1 MNILLVTMG
10 MQIGGAETHVLELA
24 KGLKRLGYTVYVMSN
39 GGDYVQELEENQIE
53 HIKAPMHNRKMGNML
68 KSYQILKRT
77 IKEKQISVVHAHARI
92 PAMIASYACK
102 VTHTPFVTT
111 AHGVYKVNPVLKL
124 LTNWGERT
132 IAVSEDV
139 REYVIQEYGIKEE
152 NVSVTV
158 NGIDMNKFQK
168 GTDYTALEAEFPLEK
183 EKKKIVHVSRLDK
196 ETSMVAHSF
205 ISLAENL
212 EDIQVVI
219 AGGGNE
225 FDALNAEA
233 QKVNAKLGTQRVIM
247 AGPRTDINQF
257 AALADIFVG
266 VSRAAL
272 EAMASEKPVILA
284 GNQGYLG
291 IFDESILDKALET
304 NFCCR
309 GFEMPSS
316 EKIER
321 DLKKLLNGSEQS
333 LAEMGQ
339 YNRETVKKYYSLDK
353 MINDAVKMYEQVL
366 KC

>member
-1 MNILLVTMG
+1 MNILLVTMS

-39 GGDYVQELEENQIE
+39 GGDYVQELEANQIE
-53 HIKAPMHNRKMGNML
+53 HIKAPMHNRKIGNML
-68 KSYQILKRT
+68 KSYRILKQT

-92 PAMIASYACK
+92 PAMIAGYACK
-102 VTHTPFVTT
+102 VTRTPFVTT

-124 LTNWGERT
+124 LTSWGERT

-139 REYVIQEYGIKEE
+139 KEYVIKEYGIKEE

-168 GTDYTALEAEFPLEK
+168 GTDYARLEAEFSQEK

-196 ETSMVAHSF
+196 ETSMVAHSL

-212 EDIQVVI
+212 EGIQVVI

-233 QKVNAKLGTQRVIM
+233 QEVNAKLGAQRVIM

-309 GFEMPSS
+309 GFELPSS

-333 LAEMGQ
+333 LAEMGK
-339 YNRETVKKYYSLDK
+339 YNRETVKKYYSLER
-353 MINDAVKMYEQVL
+353 MIGDAVKMYESV
-366 KC
+366 